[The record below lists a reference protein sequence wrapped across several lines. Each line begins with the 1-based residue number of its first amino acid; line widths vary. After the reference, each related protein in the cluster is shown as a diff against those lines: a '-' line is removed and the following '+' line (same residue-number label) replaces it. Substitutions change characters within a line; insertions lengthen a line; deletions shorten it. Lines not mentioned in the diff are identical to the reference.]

1 MKKLIAMIL
10 VLALAVTSMGISVFA
25 YSDERSGTYRG
36 ANWSAYLNR
45 SGTVV
50 SSRFTISTDGVIT
63 TKTGFKLKSKTQSTP
78 WWHVVTRIGENTVS
92 YYEDVYDSDF
102 KYQVLDAYLNYEYK
116 TLSGRFYA

>member
-25 YSDERSGTYRG
+25 YSDVRSGTYRG
-36 ANWSAYLNR
+36 ANWSASLNR

-50 SSRFTISTDGVIT
+50 SSRFTISTGGVIT
-63 TKTGFKLKSKTQSTP
+63 TKTGSKLKCKTQSTP
-78 WWHVVTRIGENTVS
+78 WWHEEIRTGENTVS
-92 YYEDVYDSDF
+92 YYENWYDSYL